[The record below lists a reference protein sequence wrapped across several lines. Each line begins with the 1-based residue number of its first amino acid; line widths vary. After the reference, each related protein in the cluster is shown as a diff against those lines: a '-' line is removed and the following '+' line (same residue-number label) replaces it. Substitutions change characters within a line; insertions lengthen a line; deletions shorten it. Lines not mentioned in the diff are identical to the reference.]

1 MEKFTDRDKRLHF
14 AVCLLLA
21 IISPML
27 AIGAAL
33 GKEYGDKHAKGNH
46 WCWLDLLADALG
58 TLVGTAIH
66 IGIFIVILK

>member
-1 MEKFTDRDKRLHF
+1 MEKLTDRDKRLHF

-33 GKEYGDKHAKGNH
+33 GKEYGDKNAKGNH
-46 WCWLDLLADALG
+46 WCWLDLLADGLG
-58 TLVGTAIH
+58 VLVGGVVH
-66 IGIFIVILK
+66 IAVLVWGV